1 MQGKASILFL
11 QRIEREIFKFWKL
24 PMLCLQG
31 NLILLIFMQES
42 KLERPMYL
50 MLVVQIFTSMRKLRF
65 RQKI

>member
-11 QRIEREIFKFWKL
+11 PKIEREIFKFWKL
-24 PMLCLQG
+24 PMLCSQG

>member
-24 PMLCLQG
+24 PMICLQG